1 MSSMKIFTQP
11 SQNIKL
17 AIFLDNEGA
26 ENILNP
32 AIFDE
37 RILRAS
43 TSAHEI
49 TVNTEIMSPFSL
61 HHSLNFLLCI
71 ISWINK
77 YKAMIVL
84 KIIGITID
92 NKLK

>member
-1 MSSMKIFTQP
+1 MKIFIQP

-17 AIFLDNEGA
+17 AIFSDNEGA

-37 RILRAS
+37 RTSRAS

-49 TVNTEIMSPFSL
+49 TVNTEIISPFSL

-71 ISWINK
+71 IS
-77 YKAMIVL
+77 
-84 KIIGITID
+84 
-92 NKLK
+92 